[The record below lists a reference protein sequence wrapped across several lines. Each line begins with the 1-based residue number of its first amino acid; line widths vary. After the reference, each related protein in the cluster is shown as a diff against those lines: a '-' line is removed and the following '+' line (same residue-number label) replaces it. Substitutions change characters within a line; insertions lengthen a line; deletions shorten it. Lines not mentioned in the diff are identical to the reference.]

1 MIKCLVPR
9 RLTRAMFQD
18 GPIEGVVL
26 QVLKQFR
33 DERGWL
39 VELFRDDELGAT
51 NRPVMAY
58 VSMTLPGV
66 ARGPHEHRE
75 QADRF
80 GFLGPSNF
88 KLYLW
93 DNRPGSP
100 TYRNRQCL
108 LVGEADPQAIVIP
121 PGVAHAY
128 KNVGEVPG
136 LVYNLP
142 DQLYAGNG
150 KESPVDELRHEDDPD
165 TPFVLE

>member
-1 MIKCLVPR
+1 
-9 RLTRAMFQD
+9 MFRD
-18 GPIEGVVL
+18 GPIDGLVL
-26 QVLKQFR
+26 EPLKQYS
-33 DERGWL
+33 DQRGWL
-39 VELFRDDELGAT
+39 VELFRDDDLGAT

-80 GFLGPSNF
+80 CILGPSSF

-93 DNRPGSP
+93 DNRTGSS

-108 LVGEADPQAIVIP
+108 VAGEENPLSIVIP

-128 KNVGEVPG
+128 KNVGDQPG

-142 DQLYAGNG
+142 DQLYAGWQR
-150 KESPVDELRHEDDPD
+150 KQPVDEVRYEDDPE
-165 TPFVLE
+165 TPFVLD

>member
-1 MIKCLVPR
+1 
-9 RLTRAMFQD
+9 MFQD

-26 QVLKQFR
+26 HVLKRFR

-80 GFLGPSNF
+80 GFLGP
-88 KLYLW
+88 
-93 DNRPGSP
+93 R
-100 TYRNRQCL
+100 
-108 LVGEADPQAIVIP
+108 
-121 PGVAHAY
+121 
-128 KNVGEVPG
+128 VPG
-136 LVYNLP
+136 
-142 DQLYAGNG
+142 
-150 KESPVDELRHEDDPD
+150 HEDEISEVDD
-165 TPFVLE
+165 CADLR